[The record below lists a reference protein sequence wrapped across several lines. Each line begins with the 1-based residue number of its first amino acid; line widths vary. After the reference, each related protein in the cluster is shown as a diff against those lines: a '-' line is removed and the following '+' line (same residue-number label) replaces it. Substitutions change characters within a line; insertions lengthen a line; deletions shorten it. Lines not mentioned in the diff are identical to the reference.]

1 MSSFT
6 TPLSYEPTGTFRNGR
21 PEYRVTAPFRY
32 EVGEIG
38 SGLVLTVEEGFVTD
52 LASVPWPFRRWF
64 PPDGPWATAAAGH
77 DRLYA
82 GGVVS
87 RRMADLIFLEAME
100 VLGVPPWR
108 RWLMFLAVRVFGW
121 LYFGRPGGAL
131 LISEEA
137 SNG

>member
-6 TPLSYEPTGTFRNGR
+6 TPLSYEPTGTFRSGR

-52 LASVPWPFRRWF
+52 LASCPGPFCRAF

-77 DRLYA
+77 DGLYA

-87 RRMADLIFLEAME
+87 RCMADLIFLEAMDATSPSRS
-100 VLGVPPWR
+100 LP
-108 RWLMFLAVRVFGW
+108 
-121 LYFGRPGGAL
+121 
-131 LISEEA
+131 
-137 SNG
+137 